1 MLLLSFFPLFSMGS
15 DILPF
20 HAHSHLPYTSTSAG
34 DASNTLDWSNHSSTK
49 KYTISSG
56 SKGDRHLLKWWWALY
71 KICII
76 LFFLFRTCLFL
87 VVLFFFFHLLCVCTL
102 ASTPH
107 YIGWFLIGSA
117 LSVWSML
124 YYDWLLRLG
133 KVGSN
138 KRSWLN
144 LAPTHHIN
152 LQRVPL
158 IPLLSYHITPP
169 VFLLF
174 LLHFLFSLLATTKP
188 CQRYIS

>member
-87 VVLFFFFHLLCVCTL
+87 VVLFFFSFTLCL
-102 ASTPH
+102 YSSFYAPLYWLIFDWIS
-107 YIGWFLIGSA
+107 LIGLVDA
-117 LSVWSML
+117 LL
-124 YYDWLLRLG
+124 WLVAQAG
-133 KVGSN
+133 KGWVKQAELIESSSN
-138 KRSWLN
+138 S
-144 LAPTHHIN
+144 
-152 LQRVPL
+152 
-158 IPLLSYHITPP
+158 SY
-169 VFLLF
+169 
-174 LLHFLFSLLATTKP
+174 
-188 CQRYIS
+188 

>member
-87 VVLFFFFHLLCVCTL
+87 VVFFFFFHLLCVCTL

-107 YIGWFLIGSA
+107 YIGWFFDWISLIGLVGA
-117 LSVWSML
+117 LL
-124 YYDWLLRLG
+124 WLVAQAG
-133 KVGSN
+133 KGWVKQAELIESSSN
-138 KRSWLN
+138 S
-144 LAPTHHIN
+144 
-152 LQRVPL
+152 
-158 IPLLSYHITPP
+158 SY
-169 VFLLF
+169 
-174 LLHFLFSLLATTKP
+174 
-188 CQRYIS
+188 